1 LKKHRFV
8 IIIFSFL
15 LLTFVTVAGCG
26 EEEVDVEE
34 ENGEK
39 DKMDEEKMADDFM
52 DIPEFDEV
60 KDNLKE
66 EVTMQKVGEIIMPKL
81 EDWREEMDIIA
92 GDELEDDDLVALVDG
107 EEITKEEFD
116 MYLQEVMMM
125 MQMQGIEVTEEEQSR
140 LENEVFEEMISQEI
154 LYQQALEK
162 GIEVDDEAV
171 EEQMD
176 QVKTQ
181 FESEEKLTEALE
193 ESGLTKE
200 GLREQI
206 EQESI
211 TMAFIDSF
219 KDEVEI
225 SDEEL
230 KDIYNEYIEQLEM
243 QQEMMMPQ
251 QGEQD
256 MKEELMDELEEE
268 GLDDEGMGKNN
279 SDE

>member
-1 LKKHRFV
+1 MKKHRFV